1 MDQADR
7 ACGLV
12 RAWLGDRQ
20 CSLPYAITNLAQL
33 IDTFTITNNEEL
45 IELLEEQ
52 IRKNI
57 KYPE

>member
-1 MDQADR
+1 MRDR

-12 RAWLGDRQ
+12 RAWLGDREDN
-20 CSLPYAITNLAQL
+20 LPHALTILAQL
-33 IDTFTITNNEEL
+33 IDTFTITTNEEL

-52 IRKNI
+52 VRKNI